1 MIPILLIIALLIAAG
16 LIVVGYAQR
25 QKEAIFFGGIVL
37 ILLGIA
43 TITERVQYQT
53 GSVVEY
59 QYFLEPSC
67 EQART
72 ENSTCCCTFLN
83 STTESYTFNDTG
95 DVTGVILGSVLF
107 FIGMYFMLT
116 AFFIKA

>member
-1 MIPILLIIALLIAAG
+1 MLIATG

-25 QKEAIFFGGIVL
+25 QKEAIFFGGVVL
-37 ILLGIA
+37 ILLGVA

-53 GSVVEY
+53 GSVVDYEY
-59 QYFLEPSC
+59 YVDPSC
-67 EQART
+67 EQYQLT
-72 ENSTCCCTFLN
+72 QCCCLLLN
-83 STTESYTFNDTG
+83 STTETYTFNDTG
-95 DVTGVILGSVLF
+95 DVTGVIFGSVLF